1 MNYIPLNVKTEY
13 ELLSSLIKIDSLC
26 SYVKQNNINAI
37 GITDT
42 NMFGT
47 LEFINACKK
56 NNLKPI
62 IGVPFEL
69 ESINF
74 ILYAKNYNGYVAL
87 LNLTSLRN
95 LDTLETNDFSKFN
108 SDLICVTSNYENYST
123 LKETFDYVYLS
134 YSTIEEKNN
143 ALKYTDKIVYMKE
156 VRYIN
161 ENDKDYLMYLEMI
174 KDGKTIAD
182 RDNYKYDDHMERTIN
197 ESDALTTTNFA
208 SLINIELP
216 NYTFELPK
224 YTVNSVELLTTL
236 CNKGLNKRLNNV
248 VPDNYKKRLNMEL
261 DVINSMG
268 YTDYFLIVYDFILY
282 AKKNGIVV
290 GPGRGSAA
298 GSLVSYTLGIT
309 EIDPLK
315 YDLIFERFLN
325 KDRVT
330 MPDIDT
336 DIEYL
341 RRNEVVEYIKN
352 KYGKDKVAN
361 IITFG
366 SLLPKQVIRDV
377 GRVLNINIKK
387 IDYLTKTIGME
398 TSFEELKKNTLF
410 MSAYQKDYEY
420 TNLIKICQ
428 KLEGLKRH
436 TSIHAAGVVISSE
449 PLMNKVPIYM
459 NGTDELTAYTKEY
472 LEDIGLLK
480 IDLLALKN
488 LTIIDRV
495 VKKIAK
501 EKNIYID
508 VNKIPLDD
516 KMAIKVFYD
525 VNTIGIFQFESS
537 GMMSFLKSL
546 KVSSFNDL
554 VSAIALYRPGPRDMI
569 PEFIKVK
576 ECKKK
581 VFYIVPALE
590 SILKSTNGIIIYQE
604 QIMQILKVI
613 ASFSYSEADNI
624 RRAMSKKKESI
635 ILSYQEEFIS
645 RALKNGY
652 KKEEAEKIY
661 SLVLKFANYGFNK
674 SHSVAYSMISFQMA
688 FLKAHFPEYFMTTL
702 LDMVVGNDTKTKEY
716 ITEAKRFDLIFKK
729 CDINISTDVY
739 LSKDKTVYMPLG
751 SIKNLGKET
760 INAILEIR
768 KNGPF
773 MDYYDFMKRVYK
785 SKVNTKAIETLI
797 LSGALDIF
805 NLNKKTMHQN
815 MSSLLEY
822 AKLINDLGENLIE
835 KPIIVEYEEYT
846 SNELLD
852 FEYQSYGFYI
862 DNHPVS
868 KYIRDN
874 TCTLKNIVNYFDKVV
889 ETMGLVEYVKEIE
902 TKKKEKMAFITIS
915 DEEEK
920 REVIMFPKIY
930 NEFYGIK
937 KGDIIKVNGRVERR
951 MSEYQIVANKV
962 EVLNKDK

>member
-1 MNYIPLNVKTEY
+1 MNYTPLNVKTEY
-13 ELLSSLIKIDSLC
+13 ELLSSLIKIDILC
-26 SYVKQNNINAI
+26 NYVKQNNINAI

-95 LDTLETNDFSKFN
+95 LDTLETNNFSKFK

-123 LKETFDYVYLS
+123 LKEIFNYVYLS
-134 YSTIEEKNN
+134 YSTTEEKNN

-161 ENDKDYLMYLEMI
+161 ESDKDYLMYLEMI
-174 KDGKTIAD
+174 KDGKTITE
-182 RDNYKYDDHMERTIN
+182 RNNYKYDNHMERTIN

-224 YTVNSVELLTTL
+224 YTADSVELLTTL

-248 VPDNYKKRLNMEL
+248 VPDNYKERLNMEL

-366 SLLPKQVIRDV
+366 TLLPKQVIRDV

-398 TSFEELKKNTLF
+398 TTFEELKKNTLF

>member
-1 MNYIPLNVKTEY
+1 
-13 ELLSSLIKIDSLC
+13 
-26 SYVKQNNINAI
+26 
-37 GITDT
+37 
-42 NMFGT
+42 
-47 LEFINACKK
+47 
-56 NNLKPI
+56 
-62 IGVPFEL
+62 
-69 ESINF
+69 
-74 ILYAKNYNGYVAL
+74 
-87 LNLTSLRN
+87 
-95 LDTLETNDFSKFN
+95 
-108 SDLICVTSNYENYST
+108 
-123 LKETFDYVYLS
+123 
-134 YSTIEEKNN
+134 
-143 ALKYTDKIVYMKE
+143 MKE

-174 KDGKTIAD
+174 KDGKTITE
-182 RDNYKYDDHMERTIN
+182 RDNYKYDNHMERTIN

-261 DVINSMG
+261 DVINSME

-398 TSFEELKKNTLF
+398 TTFEELKKNTLF

-652 KKEEAEKIY
+652 KKEKAEKIY

-773 MDYYDFMKRVYK
+773 MDYYDFMKRVCK

-805 NLNKKTMHQN
+805 NLNKKTMFQN

-889 ETMGLVEYVKEIE
+889 ETMGLVECVKEIE

>member
-13 ELLSSLIKIDSLC
+13 ELLSSLIKIAPLC

-69 ESINF
+69 ESINL

-95 LDTLETNDFSKFN
+95 LDTLETNDFSKFK

-123 LKETFDYVYLS
+123 LKEIFNYVYLS

-174 KDGKTIAD
+174 KDGKTIAE
-182 RDNYKYDDHMERTIN
+182 RDNYKYDNHMERAIN

-224 YTVNSVELLTTL
+224 YTADSVGLLTTL

-248 VPDNYKKRLNMEL
+248 VPDNYKERLNMEL

-805 NLNKKTMHQN
+805 NLNKKTMFQN

-889 ETMGLVEYVKEIE
+889 ETMGLVECVKEIE

>member
-13 ELLSSLIKIDSLC
+13 ELLGSLIKVEQLC
-26 SYVKQNNINAI
+26 SYVKQNNISAI

-69 ESINF
+69 ENVSF

-87 LNLTSLRN
+87 LNLTSLKN
-95 LDTLETNDFSKFN
+95 LGTLETNDFSKFKN
-108 SDLICVTSNYENYST
+108 DLICVTSNYENYDT
-123 LKETFDYVYLS
+123 LKETFNYVYLS
-134 YSTIEEKNN
+134 YSTTKEKND

-161 ENDKDYLMYLEMI
+161 ESDKDYLMYLEMI

-182 RDNYKYDDHMERTIN
+182 RDNYKYDNHMERTVD
-197 ESDALTTTNFA
+197 ESDALTTENFT

-224 YTVNSVELLTTL
+224 YTSNSVELLTTL

-248 VPDNYKKRLNMEL
+248 VPNNYKERLNMEL
-261 DVINSMG
+261 EVINSMG

-309 EIDPLK
+309 EINPLK

-341 RRNEVVEYIKN
+341 RRDEVVEYIKN

-366 SLLPKQVIRDV
+366 TLLPKQVIRDV

-398 TSFEELKKNTLF
+398 PTFEDLKKNTLF
-410 MSAYQKDYEY
+410 MNAYQKDYEY

-436 TSIHAAGVVISSE
+436 TSVHAAGVVISSE
-449 PLMNKVPIYM
+449 PLMNKVPIYV
-459 NGTDELTAYTKEY
+459 NGSDVLTAYAKEY

-501 EKNIYID
+501 EKSIYID

-516 KMAIKVFYD
+516 KLAKKVFYD

-537 GMMSFLKSL
+537 GMMSFLKNL
-546 KVSSFNDL
+546 KVSSFDDL

-576 ECKKK
+576 EGRKKAS
-581 VFYIVPALE
+581 YIVPALE

-604 QIMQILKVI
+604 QIMEILKVI

-635 ILSYQEEFIS
+635 ILSYQEEFIN

-652 KKEEAEKIY
+652 KKDEAEKIY

-729 CDINISTDVY
+729 CNINISTDVY
-739 LSKDKTVYMPLG
+739 LSKDKTIYMPLG
-751 SIKNLGKET
+751 SIKNLGRET
-760 INAILEIR
+760 VNAILEIR
-768 KNGPF
+768 KNAPF
-773 MDYYDFMKRVYK
+773 LDYYDFMKRVYK

-797 LSGALDIF
+797 LSGALDTF
-805 NLNKKTMHQN
+805 NLNKKTMIEN

-822 AKLINDLGENLIE
+822 AKLTNEIDENLIE

-852 FEYQSYGFYI
+852 FEYQTYGFYI

-889 ETMGLVEYVKEIE
+889 LTMGLVEYVKEIE
-902 TKKKEKMAFITIS
+902 TKKKEKMAFLTIS

-930 NEFYGIK
+930 SEFYGIK
-937 KGDIIKVNGRVERR
+937 KGDVIKVNGRVERR
-951 MSEYQIVANKV
+951 MSEYQIIANKV

>member
-1 MNYIPLNVKTEY
+1 
-13 ELLSSLIKIDSLC
+13 
-26 SYVKQNNINAI
+26 
-37 GITDT
+37 
-42 NMFGT
+42 
-47 LEFINACKK
+47 
-56 NNLKPI
+56 
-62 IGVPFEL
+62 
-69 ESINF
+69 
-74 ILYAKNYNGYVAL
+74 
-87 LNLTSLRN
+87 
-95 LDTLETNDFSKFN
+95 
-108 SDLICVTSNYENYST
+108 
-123 LKETFDYVYLS
+123 
-134 YSTIEEKNN
+134 
-143 ALKYTDKIVYMKE
+143 
-156 VRYIN
+156 
-161 ENDKDYLMYLEMI
+161 
-174 KDGKTIAD
+174 
-182 RDNYKYDDHMERTIN
+182 
-197 ESDALTTTNFA
+197 
-208 SLINIELP
+208 
-216 NYTFELPK
+216 
-224 YTVNSVELLTTL
+224 
-236 CNKGLNKRLNNV
+236 
-248 VPDNYKKRLNMEL
+248 
-261 DVINSMG
+261 
-268 YTDYFLIVYDFILY
+268 
-282 AKKNGIVV
+282 
-290 GPGRGSAA
+290 
-298 GSLVSYTLGIT
+298 
-309 EIDPLK
+309 
-315 YDLIFERFLN
+315 
-325 KDRVT
+325 
-330 MPDIDT
+330 
-336 DIEYL
+336 
-341 RRNEVVEYIKN
+341 
-352 KYGKDKVAN
+352 
-361 IITFG
+361 
-366 SLLPKQVIRDV
+366 
-377 GRVLNINIKK
+377 
-387 IDYLTKTIGME
+387 ME
-398 TSFEELKKNTLF
+398 TTFEELKKNTLF

-436 TSIHAAGVVISSE
+436 TSVHAAGVVISSD
-449 PLMNKVPIYM
+449 PLMNKVPIYV
-459 NGTDELTAYTKEY
+459 NGTDVLTAYTKEY

-516 KMAIKVFYD
+516 KLSIKVFYD

-546 KVSSFNDL
+546 KVSSFDDL

-576 ECKKK
+576 EGKKK
-581 VFYIVPALE
+581 SSYIVPALE
-590 SILKSTNGIIIYQE
+590 SILKGTNGIIIYQE

-635 ILSYQEEFIS
+635 ILSYQEEFIN

-785 SKVNTKAIETLI
+785 SKVNTKTIETLI

-805 NLNKKTMHQN
+805 NLNKKTMHEN

-889 ETMGLVEYVKEIE
+889 ETMGLVECVKEIE

>member
-1 MNYIPLNVKTEY
+1 
-13 ELLSSLIKIDSLC
+13 
-26 SYVKQNNINAI
+26 
-37 GITDT
+37 
-42 NMFGT
+42 
-47 LEFINACKK
+47 
-56 NNLKPI
+56 
-62 IGVPFEL
+62 
-69 ESINF
+69 
-74 ILYAKNYNGYVAL
+74 
-87 LNLTSLRN
+87 
-95 LDTLETNDFSKFN
+95 
-108 SDLICVTSNYENYST
+108 
-123 LKETFDYVYLS
+123 
-134 YSTIEEKNN
+134 
-143 ALKYTDKIVYMKE
+143 
-156 VRYIN
+156 
-161 ENDKDYLMYLEMI
+161 
-174 KDGKTIAD
+174 
-182 RDNYKYDDHMERTIN
+182 
-197 ESDALTTTNFA
+197 
-208 SLINIELP
+208 
-216 NYTFELPK
+216 
-224 YTVNSVELLTTL
+224 
-236 CNKGLNKRLNNV
+236 
-248 VPDNYKKRLNMEL
+248 
-261 DVINSMG
+261 
-268 YTDYFLIVYDFILY
+268 
-282 AKKNGIVV
+282 
-290 GPGRGSAA
+290 
-298 GSLVSYTLGIT
+298 
-309 EIDPLK
+309 
-315 YDLIFERFLN
+315 
-325 KDRVT
+325 
-330 MPDIDT
+330 
-336 DIEYL
+336 
-341 RRNEVVEYIKN
+341 
-352 KYGKDKVAN
+352 
-361 IITFG
+361 
-366 SLLPKQVIRDV
+366 
-377 GRVLNINIKK
+377 
-387 IDYLTKTIGME
+387 
-398 TSFEELKKNTLF
+398 
-410 MSAYQKDYEY
+410 
-420 TNLIKICQ
+420 
-428 KLEGLKRH
+428 
-436 TSIHAAGVVISSE
+436 
-449 PLMNKVPIYM
+449 
-459 NGTDELTAYTKEY
+459 
-472 LEDIGLLK
+472 
-480 IDLLALKN
+480 
-488 LTIIDRV
+488 
-495 VKKIAK
+495 
-501 EKNIYID
+501 
-508 VNKIPLDD
+508 
-516 KMAIKVFYD
+516 MAIKVFYD

-805 NLNKKTMHQN
+805 NLNKKTMFQN

-889 ETMGLVEYVKEIE
+889 ETMGLVEYIKELE

-920 REVIMFPKIY
+920 REVIMFTKIY